1 MNDEMERLEELADWY
16 AAAYQRAEDAGNWAH
31 LDWLSQQ
38 WCEVETQLAALK
50 EQEPP
55 TPGVA
60 TVLAMAGSETT
71 PCMCGGGA
79 GDANTNVI
87 KEDKQ

>member
-1 MNDEMERLEELADWY
+1 MERLEELADWY
-16 AAAYQRAEDAGNWAH
+16 AAAYQRAEDAGNWPH

-38 WCEVETQLAALK
+38 WSEVEEQLAALK
-50 EQEPP
+50 EEPP
-55 TPGVA
+55 SPAVA

-71 PCMCGGGA
+71 PCGGGA